1 MEKITKRAMY
11 EALATVAANGGNVFA
26 GVADITDEDLKAFC
40 ENEIALLDSKAEKA
54 RARAAAKKAEGDEL
68 TDVVRSL
75 LTDEYQT
82 IADIAAQIKGEDVT
96 PAKVTYRLTQLV
108 KTGVAEKAEVSVA
121 GKDGGKARKCCGY
134 KLA

>member
-11 EALATVAANGGNVFA
+11 EALASVAANGGNVFA
-26 GVADITDEDLKAFC
+26 GIADITDEDLKAFC

>member
-11 EALATVAANGGNVFA
+11 EALVAVATKGGNVFA
-26 GVADITDEDLKAFC
+26 DVADITDEDLKAFC

-68 TDVVRSL
+68 TDVVRGL

-82 IADIAAQIKGEDVT
+82 IADIAAQIEDEDIT

>member
-11 EALATVAANGGNVFA
+11 EALASVAANGGNVFA
-26 GVADITDEDLKAFC
+26 GIADITDEDLKAFC

-96 PAKVTYRLTQLV
+96 PAKVSYRLTQLV
-108 KTGVAEKAEVSVA
+108 KNQIAEKAEVSVA